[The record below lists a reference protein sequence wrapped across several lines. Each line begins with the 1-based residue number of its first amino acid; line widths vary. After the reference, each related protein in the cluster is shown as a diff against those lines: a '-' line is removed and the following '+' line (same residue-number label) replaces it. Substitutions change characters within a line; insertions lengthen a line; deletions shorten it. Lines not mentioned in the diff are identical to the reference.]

1 MELYRLTATE
11 LSRMIH
17 NKEVSSTEVTQSVFA
32 RIVEKEPE
40 IEAYVTLNEE
50 AALKKAAE
58 VDEKIAKG
66 ENLPKLA
73 GIPIGIKDNMCT
85 KGLRTT
91 CSSKILGNFVPPYN
105 ATVIEK
111 LEAEDYVCL
120 GKLNMDEFAMG
131 SSTETSFFKKTKNP
145 FDTTRVPGGS
155 SGGSAAAVAS
165 GEAVVALGSD
175 TGGSIRQPASF
186 CGVVGLK
193 PTYGSVSRFGLVA
206 FASSLDQIGPFGRS
220 VEDVA
225 MLYSAICGKD
235 PYDTTSIRREYPRFE
250 EQLSSDVK
258 GLRIG
263 IPDVYF
269 GDGVTEE
276 VRTLVMNA
284 AHEYEKMGAVLVP
297 VTLPKPDYA
306 LAAYYIIACAEASS
320 NLARFDGVKYG
331 YRTEN
336 YKNLEEL
343 YENTRSEGFGEEVKR
358 RIMLGTYV
366 LSSGYYD
373 AYYKKAKFTQKLM
386 QETFRKAFTEADV
399 ILSPTAPDTAF
410 KFGENS
416 EDQVKMYMND
426 ILTVTVNIV
435 GVPAISVPCGFDSK
449 NMPVGLQ
456 LIGDKFSEQRLLN
469 TAYAYEKQIGG
480 FDLSRALAHS
490 ADIPQKG

>member
-1 MELYRLTATE
+1 MKLYRLTATE

-17 NKEVSSTEVTQSVFA
+17 DKQVSSTEVTKSVFA
-32 RIVEKEPE
+32 RIAAKEPE
-40 IEAYVTLNEE
+40 IDAYVTLNEE
-50 AALKKAAE
+50 GALKKAAE

-66 ENLPKLA
+66 EELGKLA

-85 KGLRTT
+85 KGLLTT
-91 CSSKILGNFVPPYN
+91 CSSKMLSNFVPPYN

-111 LEAEDYVCL
+111 LSAQDFVCT

-145 FDTTRVPGGS
+145 FDITRVPGGS
-155 SGGSAAAVAS
+155 SGGSAAAVAA
-165 GEAVVALGSD
+165 GEAIVALGSD

-235 PYDTTSIRREYPRFE
+235 PYDTTSVRREYPRFE
-250 EQLSSDVK
+250 ENLSADVK

-263 IPDVYF
+263 IPAEYF
-269 GDGVTEE
+269 GEGVTEE
-276 VRTLVMNA
+276 VRASVMKA

-331 YRTEN
+331 YRASSYN
-336 YKNLEEL
+336 SLEEL
-343 YENTRSEGFGEEVKR
+343 YENTRSEGFGDEVKR

-373 AYYKKAKFTQKLM
+373 AYYKKAKFTQNLM
-386 QETFRKAFTEADV
+386 QDMFREAFRQADV

-416 EDQVKMYMND
+416 DDQVKMYMND

-435 GVPAISVPCGFDSK
+435 GLPAISIPCGFDSK
-449 NMPVGLQ
+449 GLPIGCQ
-456 LIGDKFSEQRLLN
+456 LIGNKFDEQRLLN
-469 TAYAYEKQIGG
+469 TAFAYERQIGG
-480 FDLSRALAHS
+480 FDLSKTL
-490 ADIPQKG
+490 G